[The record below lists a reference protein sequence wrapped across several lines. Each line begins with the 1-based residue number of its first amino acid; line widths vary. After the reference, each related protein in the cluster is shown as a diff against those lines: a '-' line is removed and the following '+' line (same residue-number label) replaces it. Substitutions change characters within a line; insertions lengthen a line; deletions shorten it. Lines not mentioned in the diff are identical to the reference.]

1 MILSANEL
9 PEYAK
14 IVGKMAQHDPFAC
27 RIISLFHSY
36 RPGLAFVDYWLT
48 RDTLNGDYTG
58 AIARNGSNFLLLLTD
73 KTDLGEISSFLRISG
88 ASGVIGNGAY
98 PLDWTGK
105 VTHGAVLECH
115 TITEDDE
122 KVKVITPDI
131 KAAYHLIVSCEGEG
145 FQPPEFDS
153 FYVDVNHKL
162 RHHTMRLCGIEDNGK
177 LAALAM
183 TVAESETAAVLG
195 AVACAPEY
203 RRKGYGSIVVKH
215 LTNALVAENKR
226 VYLHRAQN
234 ANVRFYQKLGFT
246 ECGQWREYHI

>member
-1 MILSANEL
+1 MIREGFRSIKTHGLMSFATVTIIMACLIIMGSVALLSLNINYLIKDLEKQNE
-9 PEYAK
+9 
-14 IVGKMAQHDPFAC
+14 VVD
-27 RIISLFHSY
+27 
-36 RPGLAFVDYWLT
+36 FVD
-48 RDTLNGDYTG
+48 D
-58 AIARNGSNFLLLLTD
+58 
-73 KTDLGEISSFLRISG
+73 EI
-88 ASGVIGNGAY
+88 
-98 PLDWTGK
+98 
-105 VTHGAVLECH
+105 
-115 TITEDDE
+115 EDE
-122 KVKVITPDI
+122 EEAKVITPDI
-131 KAAYHLIVSCEGEG
+131 KAAFDLIVSCEGEG

-183 TVAESETAAVLG
+183 TVAESDTAAVLG

-203 RRKGYGSIVVKH
+203 RRKRYGSAVVKH
-215 LTNALVAENKR
+215 ITNSLVAEGKR

>member
-48 RDTLNGDYTG
+48 RDALNGDYTG

-122 KVKVITPDI
+122 EVKVITPDI

-162 RHHTMRLCGIEDNGK
+162 RHGAMRLVGTEQEGA
-177 LAALAM
+177 LAAVAM
-183 TVAESETAAVLG
+183 TVAEDEFAAVIG
-195 AVACAPEY
+195 AVACHPAF
-203 RRKGYGSIVVKH
+203 RRTGCGSAVTAH
-215 LTNALVAENKR
+215 LVHALSAEGKQ
-226 VYLHRAQN
+226 VFVHRAAHEN
-234 ANVRFYQKLGFT
+234 AAFYAALGF
-246 ECGQWREYHI
+246 EPVGRWREYAN

>member
-9 PEYAK
+9 PEYPE
-14 IVGKMAQHDPFAC
+14 IVGRTARHDPFAC

-48 RDTLNGDYTG
+48 RDALNGDYTG
-58 AIARNGSNFLLLLTD
+58 AIARNGSNFILLLTG
-73 KTDLGEISSFLRISG
+73 KTDLDEISTFLRISG
-88 ASGVIGNGAY
+88 ASGVIANGAY
-98 PLDWTGK
+98 TLDWTGS
-105 VTHGAVLECH
+105 VTQGAVLKCH
-115 TITEDDE
+115 TAIEDAED
-122 KVKVITPDI
+122 VKVMTPDI
-131 KAAYHLIVSCEGEG
+131 RAAYDLIVSCEGEG
-145 FQPPEFDS
+145 FRAPEFDS

-162 RHHTMRLCGIEDNGK
+162 RHHAMRLCGIEDGGR

-183 TVAESETAAVLG
+183 TVAESDTAAVLG
-195 AVACAPEY
+195 AVACAPEF
-203 RRKGYGSIVVKH
+203 RRKHYGSVIVRH
-215 LTNALVAENKR
+215 ITNILVAENKR

>member
-1 MILSANEL
+1 MIW
-9 PEYAK
+9 
-14 IVGKMAQHDPFAC
+14 KMAQHDPFAC

-36 RPGLAFVDYWLT
+36 RPDLAFVDYWLI
-48 RDTLNGDYTG
+48 RNALNGDYTG
-58 AIARNGSNFLLLLTD
+58 AIARNGSNFILLLTE
-73 KTDLGEISSFLRISG
+73 KSDLSEVSSFMRISG

-98 PLDWTGK
+98 ALDWTGD
-105 VTHGAVLECH
+105 VTHGAVLKRH
-115 TITEDDE
+115 TAFEDADA
-122 KVKVITPDI
+122 VKVIVPDI
-131 KAAYHLIVSCEGEG
+131 RAAYDLIVSCSGEG
-145 FQPPEFDS
+145 FRPPEFDS

-162 RHHTMRLCGIEDNGK
+162 RHHAMRLCGIEDDGR

-183 TVAESETAAVLG
+183 TVAESDTAAVLG

-203 RRKGYGSIVVKH
+203 RRKRYGSAVVKH
-215 LTNALVAENKR
+215 ITNSLVAEGKR